1 MGTGWGAGSVG
12 RAAGRCRALGGVLAA
27 VGVSSLGA
35 VGCKVLLDGRGRAP
49 GRLPGGVSVGARGE
63 ERENRGGGRQQG
75 GGGGLGREK
84 AGGTARDSWAPN
96 GLLGLGLR
104 LVFFLF

>member
-1 MGTGWGAGSVG
+1 
-12 RAAGRCRALGGVLAA
+12 
-27 VGVSSLGA
+27 
-35 VGCKVLLDGRGRAP
+35 
-49 GRLPGGVSVGARGE
+49 VGARGE